1 MNAYSSLYLERARE
15 ALGNMLHY
23 AVYDLDIKSTAF
35 YKMFIC
41 SGIANAFGSGDPRYI
56 VGMSGIE
63 LAQEVVNSAT
73 GRYPDKEPD
82 YTMNRTPEYWAGWA
96 IAYYE
101 WCTCIPFDRIDEAVP
116 ITEIIEMYDPLHEA
130 DITRFVDAIDQ
141 RIYNRN
147 NLSQLARLRAYA
159 GITQKALADRS
170 GVSVR
175 MIEQYEQN
183 RKKLDHASCSTVYSL
198 SKVLGCSMEDLIT
211 H

>member
-15 ALGNMLHY
+15 TLGNMLHY
-23 AVYDLDIKSTAF
+23 AVYDLEIKAEAI

-41 SGIANAFGSGDPRYI
+41 SGIANAFGSGDPRYT

-63 LAQEVVNSAT
+63 LAQEVVNCAT
-73 GRYPDKEPD
+73 GHYPDKEPD
-82 YTMNRTPEYWAGWA
+82 YALNRTPEYWAGWA

-101 WCTCIPFDRIDEAVP
+101 WCTCISFDRIDEVVP
-116 ITEIIEMYDPLHEA
+116 ITEIIEMYDPFHEA
-130 DITRFVDAIDQ
+130 DITRFVDAVDQ
-141 RIYNRN
+141 RISDRHHM
-147 NLSQLARLRAYA
+147 SQLARLRAYA
-159 GITQKALADRS
+159 GMTQKVLADRS

-198 SKVLGCSMEDLIT
+198 SKVLGCSMEDLMT